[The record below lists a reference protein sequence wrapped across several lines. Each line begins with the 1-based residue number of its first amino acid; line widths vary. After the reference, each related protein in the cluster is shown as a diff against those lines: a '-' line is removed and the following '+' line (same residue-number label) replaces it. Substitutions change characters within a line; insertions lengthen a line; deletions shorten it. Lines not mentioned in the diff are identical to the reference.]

1 MMYAV
6 DVKQDKIPAITH
18 VDGTCRIQTVNK
30 KQNKNY
36 YDIINEFKNI
46 TGVPIVFNTS
56 FNLAGQ
62 PLVET
67 IEDAIQTLEDS
78 KMSYLY
84 LPEIEIILEKK

>member
-18 VDGTCRIQTVNK
+18 VDGTCRIQTVNE

-36 YDIINEFKNI
+36 YNVINEFKNI
-46 TGVPIVFNTS
+46 TGTPIVFNTS